1 MKIDYVAKSRTEN
14 YGELIFL
21 HPFATL
27 YIYYSCWT
35 ISHTKGT
42 AKTLAVFFFLIAFL
56 VFYMFKVMEPDM
68 KIVVEDAKK
77 FLENTGQETSNE
89 NIDLLV
95 GRYYEEYRGDWLRK
109 IANILNAR
117 EEIPNFENLKY
128 LEENN
133 K

>member
-21 HPFATL
+21 HPFTAL
-27 YIYYSCWT
+27 YICYSCWT

-42 AKTLAVFFFLIAFL
+42 VETLTVFLFLISFL
-56 VFYMFKVMEPDM
+56 VFYMFKIMEPDM
-68 KIVVEDAKK
+68 KIVVEEARK

-89 NIDLLV
+89 NINFLV
-95 GRYYEEYRGDWLRK
+95 GRYYEEYRGNWLKK
-109 IANILNAR
+109 IANILNVR
-117 EEIPNFENLKY
+117 EEVPNFENLKH
-128 LEENN
+128 LEEND